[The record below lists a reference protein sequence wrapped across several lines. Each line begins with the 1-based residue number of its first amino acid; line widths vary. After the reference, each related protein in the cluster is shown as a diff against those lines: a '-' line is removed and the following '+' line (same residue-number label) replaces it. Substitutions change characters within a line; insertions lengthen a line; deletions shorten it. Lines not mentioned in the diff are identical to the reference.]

1 MLCGE
6 KEETSKVPSWRCFTG
21 IPRGSSSDVSV
32 CANVVSAVV
41 IRDSGR
47 WKEGEREDIMLGV
60 RRRTDAFSRDCWLR

>member
-6 KEETSKVPSWRCFTG
+6 KEETSKEPSWRCITG
-21 IPRGSSSDVSV
+21 MLRGRSSEVRV
-32 CANVVSAVV
+32 WVKVVRAVV

-60 RRRTDAFSRDCWLR
+60 RRRTEGLSA